1 MSFRHFDQMFNP
13 DSVAVVGATE
23 REGSVG
29 AHVLRNLIDYGYEGA
44 LYPVNPKRRS
54 VFGLKSY
61 PSIQAIRDQCDLV
74 IMAIPIAQVPGVL
87 EDCAGRRCA
96 GAVILSAGGKEIGF
110 KGQDTEAG
118 ILKKASQSGIRIIG
132 PNCLGILSSKSR
144 LNATFARQ
152 TPLSGKLA
160 FLSQS
165 GAICSTIVD
174 MAVRKHIGFRYMA
187 SLGSLLD
194 VDFGDMID
202 YLGTKGDV
210 SSIIMYVESL
220 TNFRKFMSA
229 ARAVSKI
236 KPIVVL
242 KAGRTAAGARAAN
255 SHTGA
260 LAGVD
265 AIYDAAFKRTGI
277 VRVKTFEELFDCA
290 ELLAK
295 QPRPPSPNLGI
306 VTNAGGLGVVA
317 VDALSDYGCEP
328 VALSQETEA
337 ALSEFLPA
345 HWSHGNPVDILGDAT
360 ADRYVKT
367 AEVLSSSPEIK
378 GQLFIHVPQAMS
390 NPTQVAQALTEYFA
404 CKRTPVF
411 TSWLGGMET
420 EEARNVFHTA
430 DIPTFDTTERAV
442 RAFMDLYR
450 YDQNLKALQQV
461 PGRLPKNLGIDRAAA
476 EAVFQR
482 VVDQDSTFLT
492 EQETKKILTAYGIP
506 VNRTELAATREEAV
520 QKAREAGY
528 PVVLKIDSRDILHKT
543 EAHGVLLNLKNEA
556 EVLQGFDTIMA
567 GARKTSP
574 RARIG
579 GVTVQ
584 PMVPGAEVEL
594 ILGAKKDRDFGPI
607 ILFGMGGVMTELYQ
621 DRAIGFPPLNRTLA
635 RMMISETKVWHLLQ
649 GFRNMPPANVSVLEE
664 ILVRLAQMVVD
675 FPDIEELDINP
686 LITMGDGFLA
696 LDARAVINPEPAL
709 KAPFHLVISPYP
721 DHYESTAWTKDGVQL
736 SVRPIKPEDAPLL
749 IDLFEDLSPESVYFR
764 FFRPM
769 KRLPMDMLI
778 RFTQIDYDREI
789 ALVAIQETGEG
800 ERMLGAAR
808 VIREPQTQKAEFSV
822 LVCDECQGRGIG
834 AALLGKCLAIAAER
848 GIKHIWGVVLPGN
861 SQMLA
866 LGKKLGFEIKR
877 CLDSNDYLLSI
888 DLEALEE
895 GSASHQGALSA
906 ELRVSSW

>member
-1 MSFRHFDQMFNP
+1 MSFRHFDQIFSP
-13 DSVAVVGATE
+13 ASVAVVGATE

-29 AHVLRNLIDYGYEGA
+29 AHVLRNLLDYGYEGPV
-44 LYPVNPKRRS
+44 YPINPRRKE
-54 VFGLKSY
+54 VFGLKCCASL
-61 PSIQAIRDQCDLV
+61 QDVRDQCDLV
-74 IMAIPIAQVPGVL
+74 IMAVPIDQVIGVL
-87 EDCAGRRCA
+87 KECPRVHCA
-96 GAVILSAGGKEIGF
+96 GAVILSAGGKE
-110 KGQDTEAG
+110 AG
-118 ILKKASQSGIRIIG
+118 LQGRDIEQEIQEQACRSRVRIVG

-152 TPLSGKLA
+152 TPLTGKLA

-174 MAVRKHIGFRYMA
+174 MAVRKHIGFRYIV

-229 ARAVSKI
+229 ARAVSKV

-242 KAGRTAAGARAAN
+242 KAGRTSAGARAAN

-260 LAGVD
+260 MAGED

-306 VTNAGGLGVVA
+306 VTNAGGMGVIA
-317 VDALSDYGCEP
+317 VDALSDYGIEP
-328 VALSQETEA
+328 VSLRRETVDALN
-337 ALSEFLPA
+337 EFLPK

-360 ADRYVKT
+360 AERYTRT
-367 AEVLSSSPEIK
+367 AQVLTQAPEIK
-378 GQLFIHVPQAMS
+378 GLLFIHVPQAMS
-390 NPTQVAQALTEYFA
+390 SPGQVARALVNLFA
-404 CKRTPVF
+404 PQRTPVF

-420 EEARNVFHTA
+420 EEARNIFHAA

-450 YDQNLKALQQV
+450 YGQNLEAIQQV
-461 PGRLPKNLGIDRAAA
+461 PGRLPKTLDIQKKAA
-476 EAVFQR
+476 EAVFQS
-482 VVDQDSTFLT
+482 VMDQQKTFLT
-492 EQETKKILTAYGIP
+492 EHETKEVLTAYGMP
-506 VNRTELAATREEAV
+506 VNATELACSPEEAV
-520 QKAREAGY
+520 QKAEKIGY
-528 PVVLKIDSRDILHKT
+528 PVVLKIHSRDILHKT
-543 EAHGVLLNLKNEA
+543 EANGVQLNLRDEA
-556 EVLQGFDTIMA
+556 EVLKAYETA
-567 GARKTSP
+567 LSGARQVAP
-574 RARIG
+574 HARIE
-579 GVTVQ
+579 GVTLQ
-584 PMVPGAEVEL
+584 PMVPGVDVEL
-594 ILGAKKDRDFGPI
+594 ILGVKKDKDFGPV
-607 ILFGMGGVMTELYQ
+607 ILFGTGGVLTEVFR

-635 RMMISETKVWHLLQ
+635 RMMMRETRAYGLLQ
-649 GFRNMPPANVSVLEE
+649 GFRNRAGADVSALEE
-664 ILVRLAQMVVD
+664 IMIRLAQLVVD
-675 FPDIEELDINP
+675 FPEVEELDINP
-686 LITMGDGFLA
+686 LATIGGKFLA
-696 LDARAVINPEPAL
+696 LDARMAITPDPAV

-721 DHYESTAWTKDGVQL
+721 DQYESTAWTKDGVKL
-736 SVRPIKPEDAPLL
+736 LVRPIKPEDAPLL
-749 IDLFEDLSPESVYFR
+749 TDLFEHLSPESVYFR

-789 ALVAIQETGEG
+789 ALVAIQEAEEG
-800 ERMLGAAR
+800 DRMLGAAR
-808 VIREPQTQKAEFSV
+808 VIKEPHSQKAEFSV
-822 LVCDECQGRGIG
+822 LVCDECHGRGIG
-834 AALLGKCLAIAAER
+834 AALLRKCLSIAQER

-866 LGKKLGFEIKR
+866 LGRKLGFEIKR
-877 CLDSNDYLLSI
+877 CIDSNDYLLSI

-895 GSASHQGALSA
+895 GSEARPDALAA
-906 ELRVSSW
+906 ELKVSSW